1 MEEYKGIYYNDDGND
16 QQFYE
21 GGAHFSYFELYSIL
35 EKLSKQTQARQRSAQ
50 NQKVMNKFINC
61 TFVA

>member
-35 EKLSKQTQARQRSAQ
+35 EKLSKQSQARQRSAQ
-50 NQKVMNKFINC
+50 NQKVINITIKC
-61 TFVA
+61 TFVV

>member
-50 NQKVMNKFINC
+50 NQKVINKFINC

>member
-1 MEEYKGIYYNDDGND
+1 MEEYKGLYYNDDGND

>member
-1 MEEYKGIYYNDDGND
+1 MNKEYKGYFYGND
-16 QQFYE
+16 EEKDYYE

-50 NQKVMNKFINC
+50 NQKVINIIINC
-61 TFVA
+61 TFVV